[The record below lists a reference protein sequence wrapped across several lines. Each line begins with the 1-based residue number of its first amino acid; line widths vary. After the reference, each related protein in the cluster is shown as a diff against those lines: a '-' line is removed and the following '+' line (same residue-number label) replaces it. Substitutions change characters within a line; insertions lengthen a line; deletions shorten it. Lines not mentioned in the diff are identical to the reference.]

1 MNLTAYDYIFTVG
14 NIIHTYILFR
24 FMCIFFDRND
34 INKKI
39 EFLSYVFYGLIVT
52 YIHLFVKLPIVT
64 LLFNIISLFLLTLNY
79 KSSLKKRILS
89 PILIF
94 ILLVLVEIFVAAL
107 TSYSFTSGKNLS
119 SISGV
124 ILQRILSYLVM
135 LVMDNFKNVKK
146 NIFISNIYWV
156 SIFAIPL
163 GTLVICF
170 LLLLYIDIKPTH
182 ILISISILLFINII
196 TFYLYDALNKSYE
209 ERIENILI
217 KEQNNYYENQLN
229 LMENS
234 AKNVSSIRHDIKN
247 HLFAIS
253 TYIKNN
259 EKVDAIN
266 YISQIID
273 LSYGDR
279 EYAQSGNINIDSILN
294 YKLLEAESKGI
305 SVSLELKIP
314 TELSVDSF
322 DMVVVLCNLLDNS
335 IRASSKYN
343 GDKKIDIS
351 MIYKTNILF
360 IHIENTFDGN
370 VLYDNSKIITTKEDK
385 ANHGIGLNNIQN
397 VIDKYDGTLNINH
410 NENKFSVDI
419 IMYITEKLIV
429 TA

>member
-1 MNLTAYDYIFTVG
+1 MNLTAYDYIFTVS

-24 FMCIFFDRND
+24 FMCIFFDRKD
-34 INKKI
+34 VNKKL
-39 EFLSYVFYGLIVT
+39 EFLSYSLFFIIITLV
-52 YIHLFVKLPIVT
+52 HLVIEIPNIT
-64 LLFNIISLFLLTLNY
+64 LLINIISLYSLTLNY
-79 KSSLKKRILS
+79 KATLKKRILS
-89 PILIF
+89 PVLILI
-94 ILLVLVEIFVAAL
+94 LLILVEIFVAAL
-107 TSYSFTSGKNLS
+107 SSYSFTSGSNLS

-182 ILISISILLFINII
+182 ILISMSILLFINII

-253 TYIKNN
+253 TYINNN
-259 EKVDAIN
+259 EKSDAIN

-273 LSYGDR
+273 LSYSDK

-294 YKLLEAESKGI
+294 YKFLEAESKGI

-314 TELSVDSF
+314 TELNVDSF

-343 GDKKIDIS
+343 GDKKIDVSI
-351 MIYKTNILF
+351 IYKTNILF
-360 IHIENTFDGN
+360 IRVINTFDGN
-370 VLYDNSKIITTKEDK
+370 VLYDNNKIITTKTDK
-385 ANHGIGLNNIQN
+385 ENHGIGLNNIQN
-397 VIDKYDGTLNINH
+397 VIDKYDGTLEINH
-410 NENKFSVDI
+410 NENIFSVDI
-419 IMYITEKLIV
+419 IMYISEKLTV